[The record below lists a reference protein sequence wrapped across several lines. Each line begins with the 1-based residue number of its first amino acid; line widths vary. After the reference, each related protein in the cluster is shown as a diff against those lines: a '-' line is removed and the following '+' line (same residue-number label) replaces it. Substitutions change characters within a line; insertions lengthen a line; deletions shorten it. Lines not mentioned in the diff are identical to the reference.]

1 MEEIYTIVKELL
13 KDEKKEEESKI
24 DDIQAFLCVLT
35 VKVSGIVVVVVEFN
49 KSIVR
54 IKQNIAHCNTCVE

>member
-35 VKVSGIVVVVVEFN
+35 VKVSGIVVVEFN